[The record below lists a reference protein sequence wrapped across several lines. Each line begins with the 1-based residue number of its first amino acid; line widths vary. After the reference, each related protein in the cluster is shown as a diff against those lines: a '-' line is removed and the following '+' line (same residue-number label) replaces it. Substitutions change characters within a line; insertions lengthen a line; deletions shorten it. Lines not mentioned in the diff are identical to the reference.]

1 MLPNTLMYKVIET
14 CLKFDFK
21 WPINTVSF
29 DGIDFG
35 LLLKLNNILIG
46 YKTAIKKEDLI
57 LLIYITLK
65 RFIYFLFYRILI

>member
-1 MLPNTLMYKVIET
+1 M
-14 CLKFDFK
+14 KFDFK

-46 YKTAIKKEDLI
+46 YKTAIKKRGFDSFNIHNFKTIHIFFILSNINIILI
-57 LLIYITLK
+57 LIYK
-65 RFIYFLFYRILI
+65 